1 MAKPGPI
8 QGRIYKGIGGLYYV
22 KTPSAVLECQPRGI
36 FRRQG
41 VAPLVGDWVTVEPGQ
56 EGRGQIVEI
65 HPRRNWF
72 VRPRVA
78 NLDQLVFVV
87 SSCDPSPNLSVLDR
101 LIAIGEYKKVEML
114 LVVTKTDLCQA
125 HELEEIYRG
134 AGFTVVSVC
143 GGEEEGVRR
152 VYDALAG
159 KMSVFTG
166 NSGVGK
172 STLLNRIDPRFTI
185 PTGDISKKLGRGRHT
200 TRHVEL
206 YELENGGIVADT
218 PGFSAI
224 EVEQFERI
232 RKEELEGCFREFAPY
247 LGLCRFTGCSHTKE
261 KGCAVLEALR
271 EGTIAPSRHESYV
284 QMYEQ
289 ARQIKDWELPGNDS
303 QQSGKRG
310 TNR

>member
-1 MAKPGPI
+1 MAQPEPI
-8 QGRIYKGIGGLYYV
+8 QGRINKGIGGIYYV
-22 KTPSAVLECQPRGI
+22 QTPQAVLECQPRGI

-41 VAPLVGDWVTVEPGQ
+41 VTPMVGDWVTVELTQQGK
-56 EGRGQIVEI
+56 GQIVKI

-87 SSCDPSPNLSVLDR
+87 SSCDPAPNLGVLDR
-101 LIAIGEYKKVEML
+101 LIAIAEYKKVEML
-114 LVVTKTDLCQA
+114 LVITKTDLRQA
-125 HELEEIYRG
+125 HELEELYRS
-134 AGFTVVSVC
+134 AGFAVISVC
-143 GGEEEGVRR
+143 GQEDGVRR

-159 KMSVFTG
+159 KVNVFSG

-172 STLLNRIDPRFTI
+172 STLLNRIDSRFTI

-206 YELENGGIVADT
+206 YELQNGGVVADT

-232 RKEELEGCFREFAPY
+232 RKEELEDCFREFAPY
-247 LGLCRFTGCSHTKE
+247 LGRCRFTGCSHTKE

-271 EGTIAPSRHESYV
+271 EGKIAPSRHESYV

-289 ARQIKDWELPGNDS
+289 ARQIKDWELSDNDA
-303 QQSGKRG
+303 QQPTKRG
-310 TNR
+310 TGR